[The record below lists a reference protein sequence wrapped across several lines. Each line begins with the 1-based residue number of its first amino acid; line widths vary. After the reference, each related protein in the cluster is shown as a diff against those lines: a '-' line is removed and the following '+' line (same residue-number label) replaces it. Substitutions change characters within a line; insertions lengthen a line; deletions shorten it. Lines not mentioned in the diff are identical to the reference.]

1 MPDRSLTRQIQQGR
15 RDRLEAPR
23 SSESIS
29 CTTKDVE
36 YIADKK
42 TWFIAG
48 TDATGIAEQKATG
61 LRQQIDAFRDLSTSL
76 ALDNPQ
82 STRNRR

>member
-1 MPDRSLTRQIQQGR
+1 M
-15 RDRLEAPR
+15 
-23 SSESIS
+23 
-29 CTTKDVE
+29 
-36 YIADKK
+36 ADQKA
-42 TWFIAG
+42 WFITG